1 MITGNYRGSILP
13 PVTIAVIVLTGLCS
27 SWATEFR
34 FSERSDWDSWTFPR
48 GAIAQ
53 NEDGSIGLERIEKNI
68 DAVANAREFLHAVK
82 RTKEPVPGGIN
93 VVGTGTE
100 TADNIMDG
108 RTDTWWKPSL
118 DNVLEDWFIEVDLG
132 RMVLASKIRLTFPDT
147 LEVTPFRNFSVFV
160 SDGVRASAAKD
171 VFIFSRIGRT
181 TEPNTERVVEFELE
195 TIWPGAAT
203 GEHLVTVDTMN
214 YGMVQY
220 VRFVAEDLQTDA
232 ALAKIEVETLGD
244 NAVLGS
250 SARGGGIR
258 GGTDVNNLDALI
270 DGDKNSGWTISGAAD
285 WISEGHWFEFDLG
298 ATYWVDR
305 AFYNVKFYR
314 TIFGNFEIAT
324 AEGSPV
330 SGLTTERV
338 RSNLDFQLL
347 SVVENFTSP
356 LRFVFEF
363 KFPLR
368 KVRHTFM
375 RRINVEKCTQCL
387 HTGLTDFYLFGE
399 GYVAEAVMES
409 GFIDLGGT
417 KSIRR
422 LTWDAELPPDT
433 FVEIRSQTGDTFV
446 IEQKF
451 YNKNGVEVSEAQWNK
466 LPKSQKQD
474 IVEIQRRGQD
484 WSGWGPVYDFP
495 GEAFLSPTPRKFA
508 QLQVKLGNDNPEAVP
523 LLRRISLHFD
533 DALVSGG
540 VTSRI
545 LPRQAGFDSLQ
556 TFTYVLTPTFR
567 FGDEG
572 FDRIRI
578 QVPAPVE
585 EVDITV
591 GGEAAAALS
600 TTMMGDTLQVDLP
613 QRVQRD
619 SVEVAFR
626 TRVQANATIFDAWV
640 SMAGDDQRQGV
651 RPEAQYAATVFVPS
665 VATGGAL
672 IRAVEVTPLVTPN
685 GDGIND
691 EAQIRFSV
699 AKVESALPEVTV
711 HDLSGR
717 RLRVVAA
724 VDGGHSW
731 DARDEGGN
739 LLPPGSYVCR
749 TSLPADVGE
758 QAAYRIINVAY

>member
-1 MITGNYRGSILP
+1 MYRVSVAIIL
-13 PVTIAVIVLTGLCS
+13 VLAGLC
-27 SWATEFR
+27 AAPADELR
-34 FSERSDWDSWTFPR
+34 FERQADWDSWTFPR
-48 GAIAQ
+48 GAMAQ
-53 NEDGSIGLERIEKNI
+53 NEDGSIGLERVDRKI
-68 DAVANAREFLHAVK
+68 DAVADARKFLHAVK
-82 RTKEPVPGGIN
+82 RTKEPVPGGIY
-93 VVGTGTE
+93 VVGTGAE

-108 RTDTWWKPSL
+108 RRDTWWQP
-118 DNVLEDWFIEVDLG
+118 DTVDVLEDWFIEVDLG
-132 RMVLASKIRLTFPDT
+132 RMVLATKIRLTFPDT
-147 LEVTPFRNFSVFV
+147 LDVRPFRTFSVFV
-160 SDGVRASAAKD
+160 NDGVRASAAKD
-171 VFIFSRIGRT
+171 IFVFSRVGRT
-181 TEPNTERVVEFELE
+181 TEPNTERVVEFDLQ
-195 TIWPGAAT
+195 TVWPGTAT
-203 GEHLVTVDTMN
+203 GKHLVNDDTLK
-214 YGMVQY
+214 YQMVQY
-220 VRFVAEDLQTDA
+220 VRFLAEELQRDA
-232 ALAKIEVETLGD
+232 ALARIEVETLGD
-244 NAVLGS
+244 NVVLGS
-250 SARGGGIR
+250 VDRGGGIR
-258 GGTDVNNLDALI
+258 GGTDQGNLVGII
-270 DGDKNSGWTISGAAD
+270 DGDKNSAWTISGAAD

-298 ATYWVDR
+298 ATYWVDQ
-305 AFYNVKFYR
+305 AFYYISRAR
-314 TIFGNFEIAT
+314 TVFGDFEITT
-324 AEGSPV
+324 AEGAPA
-330 SGLTTERV
+330 SGLTTARV
-338 RSNLDFQLL
+338 RSNLDFQHL
-347 SVVENFTSP
+347 SLVEITGSP
-356 LRFVFEF
+356 WRRLFEF
-363 KFPLR
+363 RFPPR
-368 KVRHTFM
+368 KVRHTFL
-375 RRINVEKCTQCL
+375 RRMNIEQCSQCVL
-387 HTGLTDFYLFGE
+387 TSLTDFYLFGE

-422 LTWDAELPPDT
+422 LTWDAEMPPDT
-433 FVEIRSQTGDTFV
+433 FVEIRSQTGDTFF

-508 QLQVKLGNDNPEAVP
+508 QLQVKLGNDNPEVAP

-578 QVPAPVE
+578 QVPAPTD
-585 EVDITV
+585 EVAITV

-600 TTMMGDTLQVDLP
+600 TAMMGDTLQVDLP

-640 SMAGDDQRQGV
+640 SVAGDDQRQGV

-699 AKVESALPEVTV
+699 AKVESTLPEVTV

-731 DARDEGGN
+731 DGRDEGGN

-749 TSLPADVGE
+749 ISLPADVGE
-758 QAAYRIINVAY
+758 QTAYRIINVAY

>member
-1 MITGNYRGSILP
+1 MYRVSVAIIL
-13 PVTIAVIVLTGLCS
+13 VLAGLC
-27 SWATEFR
+27 AAPADELR
-34 FSERSDWDSWTFPR
+34 FERQADWDSWTFPR
-48 GAIAQ
+48 GAMAQ
-53 NEDGSIGLERIEKNI
+53 NEDGSIGLERVDRKI
-68 DAVANAREFLHAVK
+68 DAVADARKFLHAVK
-82 RTKEPVPGGIN
+82 RTKEPVPGGIY
-93 VVGTGTE
+93 VVGTGAE

-108 RTDTWWKPSL
+108 RRDTWWQP
-118 DNVLEDWFIEVDLG
+118 DTVDVLEDWFIEVDLG
-132 RMVLASKIRLTFPDT
+132 RMVLATKIRLTFPDT
-147 LEVTPFRNFSVFV
+147 LDVRPFRTFSVFV
-160 SDGVRASAAKD
+160 NDGVRASAAKD
-171 VFIFSRIGRT
+171 IFVFSRVGRT
-181 TEPNTERVVEFELE
+181 TEPNTERVVEFDLQ
-195 TIWPGAAT
+195 TVWPGTAT
-203 GEHLVTVDTMN
+203 GKHLVNDDTLK
-214 YGMVQY
+214 YQMVQY
-220 VRFVAEDLQTDA
+220 VRFLAEELQRDA
-232 ALAKIEVETLGD
+232 ALARIEVETLGD
-244 NAVLGS
+244 NVVLGS
-250 SARGGGIR
+250 VDRGGGIR
-258 GGTDVNNLDALI
+258 GGTDQGNLVGII
-270 DGDKNSGWTISGAAD
+270 DGDKNSAWTISGAAD

-298 ATYWVDR
+298 ATYWVDQ
-305 AFYNVKFYR
+305 AFYYISRAR
-314 TIFGNFEIAT
+314 TVFGDFEITT
-324 AEGSPV
+324 AEGAPA
-330 SGLTTERV
+330 SGLTTARV
-338 RSNLDFQLL
+338 RSNLDFQHL
-347 SVVENFTSP
+347 SLVEITGSP
-356 LRFVFEF
+356 WRRLFEF
-363 KFPLR
+363 RFPPR
-368 KVRHTFM
+368 KVRHTFL
-375 RRINVEKCTQCL
+375 RRMNIEQCSQCVL
-387 HTGLTDFYLFGE
+387 TSLTDFYLFGE

-422 LTWDAELPPDT
+422 LTWDAEMPPDT
-433 FVEIRSQTGDTFV
+433 FVEIRSQTGDTFF

-508 QLQVKLGNDNPEAVP
+508 QLQVKLGNDNPEVAP

-578 QVPAPVE
+578 QVPAPTD
-585 EVDITV
+585 EVAITV

-600 TTMMGDTLQVDLP
+600 TAMMGDTLQVDLP

-640 SMAGDDQRQGV
+640 SVAGDDQRQGV

-699 AKVESALPEVTV
+699 AKVESTLPEVTV

-731 DARDEGGN
+731 DGRDEGGN

-749 TSLPADVGE
+749 ISLPADVGE

>member
-1 MITGNYRGSILP
+1 MYRVSVAIIL
-13 PVTIAVIVLTGLCS
+13 VLAGLC
-27 SWATEFR
+27 AAPADELR
-34 FSERSDWDSWTFPR
+34 FERQADWDSWTFPR
-48 GAIAQ
+48 GAMAQ
-53 NEDGSIGLERIEKNI
+53 NEDGSIGLERVDRKI
-68 DAVANAREFLHAVK
+68 DAVADARKFLHAVK
-82 RTKEPVPGGIN
+82 RTKEPVPGGIY
-93 VVGTGTE
+93 VVGTGAE

-108 RTDTWWKPSL
+108 RRDTWWQP
-118 DNVLEDWFIEVDLG
+118 DTVDVLEDWFIEVDLG
-132 RMVLASKIRLTFPDT
+132 RMVLATKIRLTFPDT
-147 LEVTPFRNFSVFV
+147 LDVRPFRTFSVFV
-160 SDGVRASAAKD
+160 NDGVRASAAKD
-171 VFIFSRIGRT
+171 IFVFSRVGRT
-181 TEPNTERVVEFELE
+181 TEPNTERVVEFDLQ
-195 TIWPGAAT
+195 TVWPGTAT
-203 GEHLVTVDTMN
+203 GKHLVNDDTLK
-214 YGMVQY
+214 YQMVQY
-220 VRFVAEDLQTDA
+220 VRFLAEELQRDA
-232 ALAKIEVETLGD
+232 ALARIEVETLGD
-244 NAVLGS
+244 NVVLGS
-250 SARGGGIR
+250 VDRGGGIR
-258 GGTDVNNLDALI
+258 GGTDQGNLVGII
-270 DGDKNSGWTISGAAD
+270 DGDKNSAWTISGAAD

-298 ATYWVDR
+298 ATYWVDQ
-305 AFYNVKFYR
+305 AFYYISRAR
-314 TIFGNFEIAT
+314 TVFGDFEITT
-324 AEGSPV
+324 AEGAPA
-330 SGLTTERV
+330 SGLTTARV
-338 RSNLDFQLL
+338 RSNLDFQHL
-347 SVVENFTSP
+347 SLVEITGSP
-356 LRFVFEF
+356 WRRLFEF
-363 KFPLR
+363 RFPPR
-368 KVRHTFM
+368 KVRHTFL
-375 RRINVEKCTQCL
+375 RRMNIEQCSQCVL
-387 HTGLTDFYLFGE
+387 TSLTDFYLFGE

-422 LTWDAELPPDT
+422 LTWDAEMPPDT
-433 FVEIRSQTGDTFV
+433 FVEIRSQTGDTFF

-508 QLQVKLGNDNPEAVP
+508 QLQVKLGNDNPEVAP

-556 TFTYVLTPTFR
+556 TFTYMLTPTFR

-578 QVPAPVE
+578 QVPAPTD
-585 EVDITV
+585 EVAITV

-600 TTMMGDTLQVDLP
+600 TAMMGDTLQVDLP

-640 SMAGDDQRQGV
+640 SVAGDDQRQGV

-699 AKVESALPEVTV
+699 AKVESTLPEVTV

-731 DARDEGGN
+731 DGRDEGGN

-749 TSLPADVGE
+749 ISLPADVGE
-758 QAAYRIINVAY
+758 QTAYRIINVAY

>member
-1 MITGNYRGSILP
+1 MYRVSVAIIL
-13 PVTIAVIVLTGLCS
+13 VLAGLC
-27 SWATEFR
+27 AAPADELR
-34 FSERSDWDSWTFPR
+34 FERQADWDSWTFPR
-48 GAIAQ
+48 GAMAQ
-53 NEDGSIGLERIEKNI
+53 NEDGSIGLERVDRKI
-68 DAVANAREFLHAVK
+68 DAVADAREFLHAVK
-82 RTKEPVPGGIN
+82 RTKEPVPGGIY
-93 VVGTGTE
+93 VVGTGAE

-108 RTDTWWKPSL
+108 RRDTWWQP
-118 DNVLEDWFIEVDLG
+118 DTVDVLEDWFIEVDLG
-132 RMVLASKIRLTFPDT
+132 RMVLATKIRLTFPDT
-147 LEVTPFRNFSVFV
+147 LDVRPFRTFSVFV
-160 SDGVRASAAKD
+160 NDGVRASAAKD
-171 VFIFSRIGRT
+171 IFVFSRVGRT
-181 TEPNTERVVEFELE
+181 TEPNTERVVEFDLQ
-195 TIWPGAAT
+195 TVWPGTAT
-203 GEHLVTVDTMN
+203 GKHLVNDDTLK
-214 YGMVQY
+214 YQMVQY
-220 VRFVAEDLQTDA
+220 VRFLAEELQQDA
-232 ALAKIEVETLGD
+232 ALARIEVETLGD
-244 NAVLGS
+244 NVVLGS
-250 SARGGGIR
+250 VDRGGGIR
-258 GGTDVNNLDALI
+258 GGTDQGNLVGII
-270 DGDKNSGWTISGAAD
+270 DGDKNSAWTISGAAD

-298 ATYWVDR
+298 ATYWVDQ
-305 AFYNVKFYR
+305 AFYYISRAR
-314 TIFGNFEIAT
+314 TVFGDFEITT
-324 AEGSPV
+324 AEGAPA
-330 SGLTTERV
+330 SGLTTARV
-338 RSNLDFQLL
+338 RSNLDFQHL
-347 SVVENFTSP
+347 SLVEITGSP
-356 LRFVFEF
+356 WRRLFEF
-363 KFPLR
+363 RFPPR
-368 KVRHTFM
+368 KVRHTFL
-375 RRINVEKCTQCL
+375 RRMNIEQCSQCVL
-387 HTGLTDFYLFGE
+387 TSLTDFYLFGE

-422 LTWDAELPPDT
+422 LTWDAEMPPDT
-433 FVEIRSQTGDTFV
+433 FVEIRSQTGDTFF

-508 QLQVKLGNDNPEAVP
+508 QLQVKLGNDNPEVAP

-600 TTMMGDTLQVDLP
+600 TAMMGDTLQVDLP

-640 SMAGDDQRQGV
+640 SVAGDDQRQGV

-699 AKVESALPEVTV
+699 AKVESTLPEVTV

-731 DARDEGGN
+731 DGRDEGGN

-749 TSLPADVGE
+749 ISLPADVGE
-758 QAAYRIINVAY
+758 QTAYRIINVAY

>member
-1 MITGNYRGSILP
+1 MYRVSVAIIL
-13 PVTIAVIVLTGLCS
+13 VLAGLC
-27 SWATEFR
+27 AAPADELR
-34 FSERSDWDSWTFPR
+34 FERQADWDSWTFPR
-48 GAIAQ
+48 GAMAQ
-53 NEDGSIGLERIEKNI
+53 NEDGSIGLERVDRKI
-68 DAVANAREFLHAVK
+68 DAVADARKFLHAVK
-82 RTKEPVPGGIN
+82 RTKEPVPGGIY
-93 VVGTGTE
+93 VVGTGAE

-108 RTDTWWKPSL
+108 RRDTWWQP
-118 DNVLEDWFIEVDLG
+118 DTVDVLEDWFIEVDLG
-132 RMVLASKIRLTFPDT
+132 RMVLATKIRLTFPDT
-147 LEVTPFRNFSVFV
+147 LDVRPFRTFSVFV
-160 SDGVRASAAKD
+160 NDGVRASAAKD
-171 VFIFSRIGRT
+171 IFVFSRVGRT
-181 TEPNTERVVEFELE
+181 TEPNTERVVEFDLQ
-195 TIWPGAAT
+195 TVWPGTAT
-203 GEHLVTVDTMN
+203 GKHLVNDDTLK
-214 YGMVQY
+214 YQMVQY
-220 VRFVAEDLQTDA
+220 VRFLAEELQRDA
-232 ALAKIEVETLGD
+232 ALARIEVETLGD
-244 NAVLGS
+244 NVVLGS
-250 SARGGGIR
+250 VDRGGGIR
-258 GGTDVNNLDALI
+258 GGTDQGNLVGII
-270 DGDKNSGWTISGAAD
+270 DGDKNSAWTISGAAD

-298 ATYWVDR
+298 ATYWVDQ
-305 AFYNVKFYR
+305 AFYYISRAR
-314 TIFGNFEIAT
+314 TVFGDFEITT
-324 AEGSPV
+324 AEGAPA
-330 SGLTTERV
+330 SGLTTARV
-338 RSNLDFQLL
+338 RSNLDFQHL
-347 SVVENFTSP
+347 SLVEITGSP
-356 LRFVFEF
+356 WRRLFEF
-363 KFPLR
+363 RFPPR
-368 KVRHTFM
+368 KVRHTFL
-375 RRINVEKCTQCL
+375 RRMNIEQCSQCVL
-387 HTGLTDFYLFGE
+387 TSLTDFYLFGE

-422 LTWDAELPPDT
+422 LTWDAEMPPDT
-433 FVEIRSQTGDTFV
+433 FVEIRSQTGDTFF

-508 QLQVKLGNDNPEAVP
+508 QLQVKLGNDNPEVAP

-600 TTMMGDTLQVDLP
+600 TAMMGDTLQVDLP

-640 SMAGDDQRQGV
+640 SVAGDDQRQGV

-699 AKVESALPEVTV
+699 AKVESTLPEVTV

-731 DARDEGGN
+731 DGRDEGGN

-749 TSLPADVGE
+749 ISLPADVGE
-758 QAAYRIINVAY
+758 QTAYRIINVAY

>member
-1 MITGNYRGSILP
+1 M
-13 PVTIAVIVLTGLCS
+13 
-27 SWATEFR
+27 
-34 FSERSDWDSWTFPR
+34 
-48 GAIAQ
+48 
-53 NEDGSIGLERIEKNI
+53 
-68 DAVANAREFLHAVK
+68 
-82 RTKEPVPGGIN
+82 
-93 VVGTGTE
+93 
-100 TADNIMDG
+100 
-108 RTDTWWKPSL
+108 
-118 DNVLEDWFIEVDLG
+118 
-132 RMVLASKIRLTFPDT
+132 
-147 LEVTPFRNFSVFV
+147 
-160 SDGVRASAAKD
+160 
-171 VFIFSRIGRT
+171 FSRVGRT
-181 TEPNTERVVEFELE
+181 TEPNTERVVEFDLQ
-195 TIWPGAAT
+195 TVWPGTAT
-203 GEHLVTVDTMN
+203 GKHLVNDDTLK
-214 YGMVQY
+214 YQMVQY
-220 VRFVAEDLQTDA
+220 VRFLAEELQRDA
-232 ALAKIEVETLGD
+232 ALARIEVETLGD
-244 NAVLGS
+244 NVVLGS
-250 SARGGGIR
+250 VERGGGSR
-258 GGTDVNNLDALI
+258 GGTDQGNLSGII
-270 DGDKNSGWTISGAAD
+270 DGDKNSAWTISGAAD

-298 ATYWVDR
+298 ATYWVDQAYYYISR
-305 AFYNVKFYR
+305 AR
-314 TIFGNFEIAT
+314 TVFGDFEITT
-324 AEGSPV
+324 AEGAPA
-330 SGLTTERV
+330 SGLTTARV
-338 RSNLDFQLL
+338 RSNLDFQHL
-347 SVVENFTSP
+347 SLVEITGSP
-356 LRFVFEF
+356 WRRLFEF
-363 KFPLR
+363 RFPPR
-368 KVRHTFM
+368 KVRHTFL
-375 RRINVEKCTQCL
+375 RRMNIEQCSQCVL
-387 HTGLTDFYLFGE
+387 TSLTDFYLFGE

-422 LTWDAELPPDT
+422 LTWDAEMPPDT
-433 FVEIRSQTGDTFV
+433 FVEIRSQTGDTFF

-508 QLQVKLGNDNPEAVP
+508 QLQVKLGNDNPEVAP

-572 FDRIRI
+572 FDRIRS
-578 QVPAPVE
+578 QVPAPTD
-585 EVDITV
+585 EVASTV

-600 TTMMGDTLQVDLP
+600 TAMMGDTLQVDLP

-640 SMAGDDQRQGV
+640 SVAGDDQRQGV

-699 AKVESALPEVTV
+699 AKVESTLPEVTV

-731 DARDEGGN
+731 DGRDEGGN

-749 TSLPADVGE
+749 ISLPADVGE